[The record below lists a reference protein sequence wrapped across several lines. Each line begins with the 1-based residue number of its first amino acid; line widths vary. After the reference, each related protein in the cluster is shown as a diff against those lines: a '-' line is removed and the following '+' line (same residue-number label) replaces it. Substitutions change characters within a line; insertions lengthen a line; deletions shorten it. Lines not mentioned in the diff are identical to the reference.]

1 MKKALF
7 NLVMNIKSAHS
18 VALQRI
24 GFSKET
30 ARSTP
35 VHRLLVAVAYSL
47 CK

>member
-1 MKKALF
+1 MNKALY

-18 VALQRI
+18 VALQKI
-24 GFSKET
+24 GFSKEF

-35 VHRLLVAVAYSL
+35 VHKLLTAAAYNL

>member
-1 MKKALF
+1 MKKALY
-7 NLVMNIKSAHS
+7 NMVMNIKSAHS

-24 GFSKET
+24 GFSKDF

-35 VHRLLVAVAYSL
+35 VHRLLAAVAYSL

>member
-1 MKKALF
+1 MKKTLF

-18 VALQRI
+18 VTLQRI
-24 GFSKET
+24 GFSKEF

-35 VHRLLVAVAYSL
+35 IHALLVAAAYRL